1 MEKMYA
7 IYSKSVGST
16 VSNLICVSKTAEAAK
31 AHLNKLFNNCE
42 FVKVSDMNGDNLVK
56 LRNLAG
62 CVANG
67 VSNDYLMQLTVL
79 QIRATTTVHKSIDTN
94 SLSDNERILVLSNN
108 KIVTRIFVD
117 ILIGDESGCFT
128 D

>member
-7 IYSKSVGST
+7 IYSKNIGT
-16 VSNLICVSKTAEAAK
+16 NVSSLICVSKTAEAAENY
-31 AHLNKLFNNCE
+31 LNKQFTNCE
-42 FVKVSDMNGDNLVK
+42 FVRYSDINTDCLVK
-56 LRNLAG
+56 LRNLSG
-62 CVANG
+62 CVANR

-79 QIRATTTVHKSIDTN
+79 QIRATTTVHKHVLAN
-94 SLSDNERILVLSNN
+94 SLLDSERILVLSNN

-117 ILIGDESGCFT
+117 ILIGDENGCFT